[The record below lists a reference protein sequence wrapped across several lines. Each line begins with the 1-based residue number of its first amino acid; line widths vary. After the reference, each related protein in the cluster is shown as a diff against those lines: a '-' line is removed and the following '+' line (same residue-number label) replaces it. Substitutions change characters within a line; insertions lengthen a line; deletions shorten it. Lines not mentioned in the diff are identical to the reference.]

1 MLICLNYDSF
11 PTYLNDMLA
20 LRQYKG
26 TNILSLC
33 KPLTTSY
40 DLNSFRY
47 FASKTWNSL
56 PNNVKSKP
64 TLTSLRKLLNVIISF
79 EP

>member
-11 PTYLNDMLA
+11 PKYLNDMLA
-20 LRQYKG
+20 LRQYRG
-26 TNILSLC
+26 TNILSQC
-33 KPLTTSY
+33 IPLTTGY

-64 TLTSLRKLLNVIISF
+64 TLTSLRKPLNVIISF
-79 EP
+79 KP

>member
-11 PTYLNDMLA
+11 PKYLNDMLA
-20 LRQYKG
+20 LRQSRR

-33 KPLTTSY
+33 KPVTTSFG
-40 DLNSFRY
+40 LNSFRY
-47 FASKTWNSL
+47 FATKTWNSL

-64 TLTSLRKLLNVIISF
+64 TLTSFRKLLNVIISF

>member
-11 PTYLNDMLA
+11 SKYLNDKLA
-20 LRQYKG
+20 LRPSRR

-33 KPLTTSY
+33 KPVTISFG
-40 DLNSFRY
+40 LNSFCY
-47 FASKTWNSL
+47 FATKTWNSL

-64 TLTSLRKLLNVIISF
+64 TLTSFRKLLNVIISF

>member
-11 PTYLNDMLA
+11 PKYLNDMLA
-20 LRQYKG
+20 LRQYRG

-33 KPLTTSY
+33 KPLTTGY

-47 FASKTWNSL
+47 FASKTWNPL

-64 TLTSLRKLLNVIISF
+64 TLTSLRKPLNVIISF
-79 EP
+79 KP